1 MQSRTFSVAR
11 LREAGPLRPYFGRG
25 TNPLTRKMRSGA
37 VALALV
43 GSFGLLSACG
53 GSGGNKADAGPTASP
68 GSSLPGMP
76 GDSGSTSP
84 SMSGMDMPSPSAV
97 ATASA
102 VAPVAGNAVAIKDFA
117 FAPAALT
124 VKVGAKVTWTNQ
136 DSDAHT
142 VTSQGSGGALN
153 SKAMNTGDTFSY
165 TFTKAGTYSYLCTIH
180 PFMTATVTVTP

>member
-1 MQSRTFSVAR
+1 MQSRIFSVAR
-11 LREAGPLRPYFGRG
+11 LRVTGPLRPYFGRD
-25 TNPLTRKMRSGA
+25 TNPLTRKMCSGA
-37 VALALV
+37 VALALA
-43 GSFGLLSACG
+43 GSFGLLSGCG
-53 GSGGNKADAGPTASP
+53 GSGGAKADAGPTASP

-76 GDSGSTSP
+76 GDSGSAS
-84 SMSGMDMPSPSAV
+84 SMPGMDMPSPSAV

-102 VAPVAGNAVAIKDFA
+102 VAPVAGNAVAIKNFA

-124 VKVGAKVTWTNQ
+124 VKVGVKVTWTNQ

-165 TFTKAGTYSYLCTIH
+165 TFTKAGTYTYLCTIH
-180 PFMTATVTVTP
+180 PFMTAIVTVTP